1 MDFHSGVSGPETEAP
16 VVDSKTVTPARVRD
30 LDEAEGV

>member
-16 VVDSKTVTPARVRD
+16 VGDSKTVTPARVRNF
-30 LDEAEGV
+30 DEVEGV